1 MFRLSQFAAPAIV
14 GAALFAGAGC
24 ASDERPDQVPGNATM
39 ISEGS
44 QNVIASA
51 PHDGTVYVWDK
62 NADKMVY
69 TGKVAKGDNIRVD
82 AKHNKVF
89 YNDKLAVETDLTD
102 SHNYRV
108 FFDQSE
114 YDAAD
119 LARHRDTTIITPP
132 RSDGNVTVQ
141 PAQPAPNTTIVQPA
155 QPAQPNTTVITPA
168 QPAQPQ
174 SKTTVITPA
183 PPSNQADTTIVH
195 PDGTV
200 EHR

>member
-132 RSDGNVTVQ
+132 RTGSGNVIVQ
-141 PAQPAPNTTIVQPA
+141 PAQPAQPNTTIVQPA

-168 QPAQPQ
+168 PTN
-174 SKTTVITPA
+174 KNDTTV
-183 PPSNQADTTIVH
+183 VH
-195 PDGTV
+195 PDGSV
-200 EHR
+200 ERR